1 MRYAM
6 TSRPS
11 RSTTIVAIVTI
22 AASFVA
28 GNAAARDLRS
38 DEAAILQV
46 TRDACAAFLHGDTRR
61 LMEILTE
68 DFTLT
73 DASGTVTTRADEIAN
88 AQTGAVQYEVF
99 ENHDMKVRVYGDSAV
114 VTGRTTVKGNAGPS
128 AFAAEFQFTDAL
140 VRRGD
145 RWWFA
150 ASHISRVASPTAD
163 APAPVEA
170 HVETNVE
177 AELRRL
183 TQENLDAIAPG
194 QVEVWRRNLHD
205 KVTHVDENNVVR
217 DKTELLKEF
226 NPLPKGLVGRLEI
239 DKFKATFEGNVAV
252 ATHEDLEHLE
262 YHGQMIISRWRST
275 DTWLKTAAG
284 WKLIAEQTLAILEDP
299 PAIQLT
305 AQQLC
310 AYAGTYRLTPEIT
323 DTIQC
328 SDGRL
333 TGTRTGRPEVTYQ
346 PEVADVFFAA
356 GKPRTRRIFL
366 RDGQGAITGFVDRRE
381 GIDVRWTK
389 VTTKR

>member
-1 MRYAM
+1 M
-6 TSRPS
+6 TSRLF
-11 RSTTIVAIVTI
+11 RFTTLVAIVTL
-22 AASFVA
+22 AASFIA
-28 GNAAARDLRS
+28 GNATAGDLRD

-46 TRDACAAFLHGDTRR
+46 TRDTCAAFLHGDTGR
-61 LMEILTE
+61 MTQVLTE

-88 AQTGAVQYEVF
+88 AETGAVRYEVF

-150 ASHISRVASPTAD
+150 ASHISRIATPVASFAPDARAD
-163 APAPVEA
+163 D
-170 HVETNVE
+170 E

-194 QVEVWRRNLHD
+194 QAEVWRRNLHD
-205 KVTHVDENNVVR
+205 KITHVDENNVVR
-217 DKTELLKEF
+217 DKTELLKEL

-262 YHGQMIISRWRST
+262 YHGQMIVSRWRST
-275 DTWLKTAAG
+275 DTWVKTATG
-284 WKLIAEQTLAILEDP
+284 WKLFAEQTLAILEDP

-305 AQQLC
+305 AGQLC
-310 AYAGTYRLTPEIT
+310 AYAGTYQLTPEIT
-323 DTIQC
+323 DTIRC
-328 SDGRL
+328 SEGRL

-356 GKPRTRRIFL
+356 GKPRTRRIFV
-366 RDGQGAITGFVDRRE
+366 RDDKGAITGFVDRRE